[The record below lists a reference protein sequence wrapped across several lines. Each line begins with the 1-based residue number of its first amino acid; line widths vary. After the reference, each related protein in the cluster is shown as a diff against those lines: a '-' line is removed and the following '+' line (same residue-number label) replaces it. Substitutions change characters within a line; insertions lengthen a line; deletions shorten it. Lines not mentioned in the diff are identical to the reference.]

1 MIKLKLY
8 YPLPRSVI
16 VSIELKVSSFFYI
29 IRFIN
34 EYRIINMIRS
44 GTNWELRLVKDK
56 KLI

>member
-8 YPLPRSVI
+8 HPLPRSVI